1 MVRYIE
7 VENRKGKILRG
18 FLNLPDGVAHPPV
31 VLNLHGFGGSLS
43 GYKYAHTHLARTLEA
58 EGIACMRFDFYGC
71 GESDGEFDEMTFTGL
86 LEDAEDVYAW
96 LKSQSCVD
104 GEKLF
109 YPVRV
114 WGICGGK
121 CGSTYS
127 AVRFGSDVSGSRNV
141 VWMQRARRLL

>member
-58 EGIACMRFDFYGC
+58 EESHVCDLISTDVGKVTESLMR
-71 GESDGEFDEMTFTGL
+71 
-86 LEDAEDVYAW
+86 
-96 LKSQSCVD
+96 
-104 GEKLF
+104 
-109 YPVRV
+109 
-114 WGICGGK
+114 
-121 CGSTYS
+121 
-127 AVRFGSDVSGSRNV
+127 
-141 VWMQRARRLL
+141 

>member
-58 EGIACMRFDFYGC
+58 EGIACMRLDR
-71 GESDGEFDEMTFTGL
+71 
-86 LEDAEDVYAW
+86 
-96 LKSQSCVD
+96 KSTRLNSSHITRSRM
-104 GEKLF
+104 
-109 YPVRV
+109 P
-114 WGICGGK
+114 
-121 CGSTYS
+121 SS
-127 AVRFGSDVSGSRNV
+127 A
-141 VWMQRARRLL
+141 